1 LCDEIIV
8 SIFHHCKDRR
18 KNQQQ
23 QQTRNNTTNKKKKH
37 TKKNFFFSLTTNTYS
52 HTRQE
57 QQQLALRFAFCRAK
71 TTKSNIMTT
80 TKPKRT
86 LFASFTTSETKKQH
100 HFSPRL
106 KGGKDSDLYV
116 AIGVV
121 LMMFFLAFM
130 IAWWNSNTSSR
141 RKSKVR

>member
-1 LCDEIIV
+1 MQRQKKK
-8 SIFHHCKDRR
+8 S
-18 KNQQQ
+18 
-23 QQTRNNTTNKKKKH
+23 TTTTNKNNTQTQKQHNKQEKKNTKKKLLFLSH
-37 TKKNFFFSLTTNTYS
+37 KNTYLP
-52 HTRQE
+52 TQQE

-80 TKPKRT
+80 IKPKRT

-121 LMMFFLAFM
+121 LMMFFLAFT

>member
-1 LCDEIIV
+1 
-8 SIFHHCKDRR
+8 
-18 KNQQQ
+18 
-23 QQTRNNTTNKKKKH
+23 
-37 TKKNFFFSLTTNTYS
+37 
-52 HTRQE
+52 
-57 QQQLALRFAFCRAK
+57 
-71 TTKSNIMTT
+71 MTT
-80 TKPKRT
+80 TKPKRRT
-86 LFASFTTSETKKQH
+86 LFESFFTTSETKKQH

-121 LMMFFLAFM
+121 LMMFFLAFT

>member
-1 LCDEIIV
+1 MVVIRIIM
-8 SIFHHCKDRR
+8 S
-18 KNQQQ
+18 
-23 QQTRNNTTNKKKKH
+23 
-37 TKKNFFFSLTTNTYS
+37 
-52 HTRQE
+52 
-57 QQQLALRFAFCRAK
+57 
-71 TTKSNIMTT
+71 T
-80 TKPKRT
+80 TKPRT
-86 LFASFTTSETKKQH
+86 LFESFTTSETKKQH

-141 RKSKVR
+141 RKKNIKVR

>member
-1 LCDEIIV
+1 M
-8 SIFHHCKDRR
+8 
-18 KNQQQ
+18 
-23 QQTRNNTTNKKKKH
+23 KKA
-37 TKKNFFFSLTTNTYS
+37 TFP
-52 HTRQE
+52 
-57 QQQLALRFAFCRAK
+57 LRFGPSLERLRNPFERA
-71 TTKSNIMTT
+71 T
-80 TKPKRT
+80 
-86 LFASFTTSETKKQH
+86 FH